1 MVAIWYLSS
10 VFSKQQ
16 NQNRQNIG
24 STGQAAAQT
33 EGSVNFFGA
42 SSSKSCLVM
51 VRWEFIHILLNYE
64 CYYKWMGWSFQ
75 RNSA

>member
-1 MVAIWYLSS
+1 MAAIWYLST

-24 STGQAAAQT
+24 SNGQAAAQR
-33 EGSVNFFGA
+33 EGSENFFGA
-42 SSSKSCLVM
+42 SSSKSRLVI
-51 VRWEFIHILLNYE
+51 VGWEFIHTLLNYE
-64 CYYKWMGWSFQ
+64 YYYKWMGWSFQ